1 MSFMSDNAKT
11 FLKQM
16 DAQEVEQEFLPRLKK
31 GLESFL
37 WRKGQD
43 DPYPVQAKAAG
54 EGVVE
59 VIVDAGHRTIFRQS
73 YVGQPVFLK
82 FKVDAERQYFTSGV
96 LKLDG
101 DKFLV
106 PLGAPFF
113 VTTKRSTCR
122 YLATNFD
129 RIEMRVAGHLF
140 QCHDISSGGFSAQV
154 ARAKLGGMEKG
165 MLFEQGELKYALK
178 RFTIPKL
185 RLVALLDV
193 PGRPDELKIAFQFE
207 GMKTSDEDALWR
219 AVNAS
224 IKKLADMT
232 E

>member
-1 MSFMSDNAKT
+1 MSDNAKT

-59 VIVDAGHRTIFRQS
+59 LVVDAGHRNIFRQS

-82 FKVDAERQYFTSGV
+82 FKVDVERQFFTSGE
-96 LKLDG
+96 LQLEG

-106 PLGAPFF
+106 ALGAPFF

-129 RIEMRVAGHLF
+129 RIELRVAGHLF
-140 QCHDISSGGFSAQV
+140 QCHDVSSGGFSAQV
-154 ARAKLGGMEKG
+154 SRAKLGGMEKG
-165 MLFEQGELKYALK
+165 MVFEQAELKYSLK
-178 RFTIPKL
+178 RFTIPRL

-193 PGRPDELKIAFQFE
+193 PGRPDEVKVAFQFE